1 MKKLTILFL
10 FLYIFSLTSF
20 SQVYWTKLKKN
31 IYINYNSIE
40 FNENSKIG
48 WFKIIEPQQQLYRL
62 EKYKAY
68 CTQNVIEV
76 QQIKIFNYNNLL
88 IEEEVNN
95 NNIGCNYKSIVNG
108 KIYYNA
114 LCDKK
119 LLNTQK

>member
-20 SQVYWTKLKKN
+20 SQVHWTKLKKN

-76 QQIKIFNYNNLL
+76 QQVKIFNNNNLL

-108 KIYYNA
+108 KIYYNT
-114 LCDKK
+114 LCGKK